1 MYKIGC
7 MKIGIIRE
15 GKTPPDKRV
24 PFTPAQCKLIKAR
37 YPQIELVVQESSVR
51 AFQDEEYQKSGVAIV
66 NDIADADVI
75 FGVKEVPVDMLY
87 SDKTYFFFSHT
98 IKEQPYNRSLLEAII
113 DKNIKMVD
121 YECLTDKKGKR
132 LVGFGRYAG
141 IVGTYNG
148 FLAYGKSTNT
158 FDLKPAHLCADRKE
172 MEGELVKVKLPD
184 TFKLVIT
191 GNGRV
196 GKGAVEIIEKLKL
209 KEVSPQN
216 FIQNQFNEPV
226 FTVLGVKHYNKRKN
240 GKEFK
245 TSEFYETPE
254 LFESDFFRFATEA
267 DMYIPCHYWDA
278 EAPFIFTKDDMKKED
293 FKIRTIADISCD
305 IDGPVASTI
314 RPSTIADPI
323 YYIDRITGQETKEL
337 TKDTI
342 TVMAVDNLPCELPK
356 DASEDFGN
364 ELIKYVLPNLI
375 GTDNERLIYR
385 ATIAERGELNDEYK
399 YLQGYLNG
407 E

>member
-1 MYKIGC
+1 

-24 PFTPAQCKLIKAR
+24 PFTPEQCKLIKAR

-51 AFQDEEYQKSGVAIV
+51 AFMDDEYRKNGVEV
-66 NDIADADVI
+66 VSDIADADVI
-75 FGVKEVPVDMLY
+75 FGVKEVPIEMLHA
-87 SDKTYFFFSHT
+87 DKTHFFFSHT
-98 IKEQPYNRSLLEAII
+98 IKEQPYNRDLLQAIV
-113 DKNIKMVD
+113 DQNIKMVD

-148 FLAYGKSTNT
+148 FLAYGKSTNA
-158 FDLKPAHLCADRKE
+158 FELKPAHQCTDRKE
-172 MEGELVKVKLPD
+172 MEGELVNVKLPD
-184 TFKLVIT
+184 DFKLVIT

-196 GKGAVEIIEKLKL
+196 GKGALEIIEQLGI
-209 KEVSPQN
+209 KEVSSVD
-216 FIQNQFNEPV
+216 FMHKQFNEPV
-226 FTVLGVKHYNKRKN
+226 FTVLGVKHYNKRID

-245 TSEFYETPE
+245 TSEFYESPE
-254 LFESDFFRFATEA
+254 LFESDFYQFARVA

-278 EAPFIFTKDDMKKED
+278 EAPFIFTKEDMKKED
-293 FKIRTIADISCD
+293 FNIRTIADISCD
-305 IDGPVASTI
+305 IDGPVASTV

-323 YYIDRITGQETKEL
+323 YYVDRMTGQETTEF

-356 DASEDFGN
+356 DASEDFGG
-364 ELIKYVLPNLI
+364 ELIKHILPNLI
-375 GTDNERLIYR
+375 GTDNDRVIYR

-399 YLQGYLNG
+399 YLQGYLDG